1 MLKNT
6 AMGRRKHVKECLI
19 IPSMELKLVV
29 NTTKRKVED
38 KDNG

>member
-6 AMGRRKHVKECLI
+6 AMERRKHVKECLI
-19 IPSMELKLVV
+19 IPNTELKLVV